1 MFPFLLFRFRFFD
14 ISDIVF
20 VSDFTVFDFVSEKNM
35 VMVMVEA
42 VFLSFSSLKDLLL
55 GPYVIDI

>member
-1 MFPFLLFRFRFFD
+1 MFPSILFRLRFSN

-35 VMVMVEA
+35 VMEMIEA
-42 VFLSFSSLKDLLL
+42 VF
-55 GPYVIDI
+55 